1 LAAAA
6 IPGDVAALTERVLKN
21 MLLTKLKTAVAA
33 MLVTACVALGLFQ
46 VSGIG
51 AQPKPMLITS
61 GKPVPKGPEPAA
73 KTLPPVELAVGKW
86 TVEFANGVIEACE
99 IHKDGTASVEEPKRS
114 SSGKATVKD
123 NAIMIAFED
132 DRLERWRP
140 VGKRMVV
147 EHWYP
152 GNQEPAVTP
161 VLGVAVRTTWEPGDG
176 LTDDEKSDLKNNAW
190 PSVSKTLGATM
201 RTRFKDQ
208 TAGELR
214 QFIDPVYL
222 KENKLTEGP
231 FPMERFLTNT
241 DIVENRL
248 CDDYQTGILIVQTDP
263 ATNTRELFV
272 FRVTYTKSRR
282 LPGGGVE
289 SSRAYI
295 LPPAPPDP
303 ITKTFKPWIFRTKL

>member
-1 LAAAA
+1 M
-6 IPGDVAALTERVLKN
+6 N
-21 MLLTKLKTAVAA
+21 MFLTKLKTAVAA
-33 MLVTACVALGLFQ
+33 ILLTACAALGLLQ

-51 AQPKPMLITS
+51 SQPEPMLITS
-61 GKPVPKGPEPAA
+61 GKPIPKDP
-73 KTLPPVELAVGKW
+73 KTAGKQLPQAELPVGKW
-86 TVEFANGVIEACE
+86 TVEFENGVIETCE

-114 SSGKATVKD
+114 SPGKATVKD
-123 NAIMIAFED
+123 NAIMIACDD

-152 GNQEPAVTP
+152 GSREPAVTP
-161 VLGVAVRTTWEPGDG
+161 VLGVAVGTTWEPGDG
-176 LTDDEKSDLKNNAW
+176 LTADEKSDLKNNAW

-201 RTRFKDQ
+201 RTRFTNQ

-214 QFIDPVYL
+214 QFIDPDYL
-222 KENKLTEGP
+222 KEHKLTEGP
-231 FPMERFLTNT
+231 FPMERFFTNT
-241 DIVENRL
+241 DIVDNRL

-263 ATNTRELFV
+263 AKNTRELFV

-295 LPPAPPDP
+295 LPPAPPDQT
-303 ITKTFKPWIFRTKL
+303 TKTFKPWIFRTKL